1 MTSML
6 TRTVMTT
13 RVTMAMMMVKQMLMN
28 TKKKNL
34 LLDVA
39 NAAALPVVK
48 LQKISLLASLAAN
61 VPSILR
67 C

>member
-6 TRTVMTT
+6 TRTV
-13 RVTMAMMMVKQMLMN
+13 MN